1 MGIGKITEGSMM
13 KTKFKPSLEYVNENV
28 KSKGWRIIV
37 EGKTV
42 GHIDSSIRDLFMSKT
57 TPGYSVTV
65 TAVIEGKEK
74 SFREYSAAF
83 ANRSAQEARE
93 NRAVYVARAK
103 RWAIKHFEKV
113 GEHALS

>member
-1 MGIGKITEGSMM
+1 M
-13 KTKFKPSLEYVNENV
+13 KVKFKPSLEFTNDNI
-28 KSKGWRIIV
+28 KSKDWQIIV
-37 EGKTV
+37 CGEVV
-42 GHIDSSIRDLFMSKT
+42 GHIDASIRDLFMSRT

-65 TAVIEGKEK
+65 TAAIGGKEK
-74 SFREYSAAF
+74 PFREYSAAF

-113 GEHALS
+113 AEHAIS

>member
-1 MGIGKITEGSMM
+1 M
-13 KTKFKPSLEYVNENV
+13 KANFKPSAEYLTDNV
-28 KSKGWRIIV
+28 RSKDWQIIV
-37 EGKTV
+37 EGKAI
-42 GHIDSSIRDLFMSKT
+42 GNIESSIRDLYMSKT

-103 RWAIKHFEKV
+103 RWAIKYFEKV
-113 GEHALS
+113 AEHAIS